1 MNLGSLATDQVPLG
15 LGTLRNL
22 AWCPPEAHQ
31 PFADVVA
38 LGPHRGAQRG
48 ARGDAERGA
57 RRVVGLELGQEVV

>member
-38 LGPHRGAQRG
+38 LRPH
-48 ARGDAERGA
+48 RGDAERGA
-57 RRVVGLELGQEVV
+57 RRVVGLELGQELV